1 MDKIEQLMLRI
12 DEMRK
17 QMNDLIQEKENLVDP
32 EVVAASQELDS
43 VLNDYNNILKS
54 KKESKS

>member
-1 MDKIEQLMLRI
+1 MLRI

-17 QMNDLIQEKENLVDP
+17 QMNDLIQEKEYLVDP
-32 EVVAASQELDS
+32 EVAVASQELDS
-43 VLNDYNNILKS
+43 VLNDYNNILKI